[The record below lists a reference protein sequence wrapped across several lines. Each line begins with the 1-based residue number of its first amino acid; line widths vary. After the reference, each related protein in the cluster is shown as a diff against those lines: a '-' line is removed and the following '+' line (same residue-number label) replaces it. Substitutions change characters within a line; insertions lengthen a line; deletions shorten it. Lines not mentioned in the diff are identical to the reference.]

1 MTFGVNRVELIG
13 RIGHEPRLRSTA
25 DGQVMTKLSLATDRP
40 TRSTDQPETEWHQIV
55 CWGALAE
62 FAAQYV
68 TTGRLVFI
76 AGRLT
81 YRRQEGAD
89 GGTRRTAEVMASE
102 LILLDRRSEGESR
115 EVVDE
120 VEDAHPS

>member
-1 MTFGVNRVELIG
+1 MTFSLNRVELIG
-13 RIGHEPRLRSTA
+13 RIGHEPRLRYTA

-40 TRSTDQPETEWHQIV
+40 TRSADQAETEWHQLV

-68 TTGRLVFI
+68 TTGRLVFA

-81 YRRQEGAD
+81 YWSHEGTD
-89 GGTRRTAEVMASE
+89 GQTRRTAEVMASE
-102 LILLDRRSEGESR
+102 LILLDRRPEGEIR
-115 EVVDE
+115 EVVAE
-120 VEDAHPS
+120 AEDARPS